1 MFRKDVNSSSPLR
14 ILEKSIH
21 GGLGLGNLG
30 VVLARAGVGKT
41 AFLVQIGLDDLMR
54 GKDTLHVALGQSLE
68 RVHSWYDTVF
78 DDIAKTVHLD
88 DYEETRALIGK
99 HRVIQAYPDHSLT
112 HERLEKAVELYTK
125 HMQFKPSAILIDGFD
140 WEAGGHTTTA
150 AQLGAFKAFA
160 KRLGAELWMSAQSH
174 RTHGEHPTKMVPP
187 VEEFNDL
194 VDVAVFLDPV
204 ADHVTVRILKDHA
217 QPFAPDTHL
226 MLHPDTMRML
236 NDGHDHQ
243 TPLGLPAAAYTLLS
257 GGAMGAE
264 AEFGACAERFG
275 LSETTY
281 SFKGR
286 PTERV
291 RGLVELT
298 EEELR
303 HGEVSKVYFTAQM
316 HRAFPQTPMF
326 QNMLKTIWHQVSTA
340 AQVFVVGSVLED
352 GTVKGGTGWAAELA
366 RHWHKPV
373 YVFDQEKHNW
383 LTWRDNQWTVCDAP
397 RITKTRFTGTGTR
410 FLSDEGRAAI
420 RSLFERSFGAGAAS
434 GK

>member
-1 MFRKDVNSSSPLR
+1 MHSKEVNASSPLR

-21 GGLGLGNLG
+21 GGLGAGNLG

-68 RVHSWYDTVF
+68 RVHAWYDTVF
-78 DDIAKTVHLD
+78 DDIAKAANLEDRD
-88 DYEETRALIGK
+88 DVTAMIAK
-99 HRVIQAYPDHSLT
+99 HRVIQAYPDHNLT
-112 HERLEKAVELYTK
+112 AERLEKAVELYTK
-125 HMQFKPSAILIDGFD
+125 HMSFKPTAILIDGFD
-140 WEAGGHTTTA
+140 WENGGHTATA
-150 AQLGAFKAFA
+150 AALGAFKSFA

-174 RTHGEHPTKMVPP
+174 RTSGEHPTKMVPP
-187 VEEFNDL
+187 VEEYAEL

-204 ADHVTVRILKDHA
+204 ADHVTVRILKDHS

-236 NDGHDHQ
+236 DEGEGHHHDE
-243 TPLGLPAAAYTLLS
+243 LGLPAAAYTLLS

-264 AEFGACAERFG
+264 AEFGVCAEKWG
-275 LSETTY
+275 LHETTF

-286 PTERV
+286 PVERT
-291 RGLVELT
+291 RGLVELSD
-298 EEELR
+298 EELR

-326 QNMLKTIWHQVSTA
+326 QNMLKTIWHQVNTA
-340 AQVFVVGSVLED
+340 AQVFVVGTILPD

-373 YVFDQEKHNW
+373 FVFDQEKHHW
-383 LTWRDNQWTVCDAP
+383 LAWREDKWTKVDP
-397 RITKTRFTGTGTR
+397 PKITKTRFAGTGTR
-410 FLSDEGRAAI
+410 FLSEEGKAAI
-420 RSLFERSFGAGAAS
+420 HALFERSFSNPTAA
-434 GK
+434 K